1 MIEEEKSMRQVL
13 TTFIAMMT
21 AIVLVL
27 TAGAASAQDAD
38 VRVIV
43 PDVPGGV
50 IVSNCYRAVGRI
62 YGGYTFDF
70 CLKRRGTYTVTG
82 RNIRCEGRLDWDV
95 RGATVD
101 VKLRRTSCGRGVA
114 WSADTMSCKPNLV
127 LGLIAGLLGQKRPL
141 LDNLVCDYRP
151 ARGSGES
158 PINFVAR
165 RR

>member
-1 MIEEEKSMRQVL
+1 MRQVL
-13 TTFIAMMT
+13 TTLIAALT

-82 RNIRCEGRLDWDV
+82 RNVRCEGRLNF
-95 RGATVD
+95 D
-101 VKLRRTSCGRGVA
+101 VKGVYVNVQLRRTSCGRGVA
-114 WSADTMSCKPNLV
+114 WSADTLSCRPSLV
-127 LGLIAGLLGQKRPL
+127 LGLIAGLLKQERPL
-141 LDNLVCDYRP
+141 LDNLICDYRP

-158 PINFVAR
+158 PINFVAHR
-165 RR
+165 R